1 MRIVILIKI
10 LYKLRLLSPAG
21 LFRLIEAIFQYGM
34 NVMALLRIAERT
46 YGQQVAIVDDHETI
60 TFQQL
65 WSQSEHLAH
74 IWKQVYGLNSDK
86 KVGLLCRNHASLVKA
101 IFAASYTGADLYMFN
116 TEMNAGQLD
125 SLLKGCD
132 IDLLIYDEELT
143 SLIEQSTYT
152 KDKLLSYH
160 DQLPAINNMHPSIMN
175 EKYMRGRASS
185 SKIMLLTGG
194 TTGASKKVPHKP
206 SLFQYLPPLSALL
219 SRLHLF
225 RYQTTYIATP
235 IYHGYGIAFLLLCIA
250 LGKKSVLTAGFAA
263 TKACDLIRKHQVQ
276 VVTVVPL
283 MIHKMLKHNPA
294 DLKSLAVIASG
305 GAELNPKLAAEVFN
319 TCGDI
324 LYNLYGTSEAG
335 LMVIATPAD
344 LKASPKTIGRKIEH
358 VRLSVLD
365 HCHRKLGVGEI
376 GQICMENTRLRLKAN
391 RTFVETGDLGYRD
404 ERGYYY
410 LCGRTDDRV
419 VSAGENVY
427 PIDVEQILIQH
438 PFVEDVAVI
447 GIPDDTYGQ
456 RLKAFVQSAPH
467 ANLTK
472 EQLLIWLRPRVARY
486 QMPKEIVFV
495 DQIPYTHLGK
505 VDKKQLS

>member
-1 MRIVILIKI
+1 MRIVILIEI

-21 LFRLIEAIFQYGM
+21 LFRLIKAIFQYGM

-46 YGQQVAIVDDHETI
+46 YGQKVAIVDDHETI
-60 TFQQL
+60 TYQQL
-65 WSQSEHLAH
+65 WSQSEHLALA
-74 IWKQVYGLNSDK
+74 WKQTYGLNSDK
-86 KVGLLCRNHASLVKA
+86 KVGILCKNHASLVKA
-101 IFAASYTGADLYMFN
+101 IFATSYTGADLYMLN
-116 TEMNAGQLD
+116 TEMSARQLNQ
-125 SLLKGCD
+125 SLDGCE

-143 SLIEQSTYT
+143 TLIEQSTYA

-160 DQLPAINNMHPSIMN
+160 DQLPAINNLTQSIVN
-175 EKYMRGRASS
+175 EKFMLRRASS

-206 SLFQYLPPLSALL
+206 SLFHYLPPLSALL

-235 IYHGYGIAFLLLCIA
+235 IYHGYGIAFLLLCVA
-250 LGKKSVLTAGFAA
+250 LGKRIVLTAGFEPA
-263 TKACDLIRKHQVQ
+263 KACDRIREHQVE

-283 MIHKMLKHNPA
+283 MLYKMLKHSAA
-294 DLKSLAVIASG
+294 DLKSLACIASG
-305 GAELNPKLAAEVFN
+305 GAELNPKLAAEVFS

-344 LKASPKTIGRKIEH
+344 LKASPNTIGKKIEH

-365 HCHRKLGVGEI
+365 HQHQKLGVGEI
-376 GQICMENTRLRLKAN
+376 GQLCVKNTRFKHDGN
-391 RTFVETGDLGYRD
+391 QTWIGTGDLGYRD

-419 VSAGENVY
+419 ISAGENVY
-427 PIDVEQILIQH
+427 PIDVEQILIH
-438 PFVEDVAVI
+438 HTSVEDVAVI
-447 GIPDDTYGQ
+447 GIPDETFGQ

-467 ANLTK
+467 ADLTK
-472 EQLLIWLRPRVARY
+472 EQLLEWLRPRVARY

-495 DQIPYTHLGK
+495 EQIPYTHLGK